1 MTTLDSSLLERLEAL
16 RSKYAASGQE
26 LVDFLDGL
34 LEADYLTYWDY
45 IRLDSLL
52 SLQQPRTPHHDEP
65 IFIMYHQI
73 TELYF
78 KLVLHEL
85 DAALDAPLPGTAE
98 WTPAHAEALA
108 EHVRRCSR
116 YFGALEQSFAVMTDG
131 MDRAQFLRFR
141 MALIPASG
149 FQSGQYRMIE
159 MALAR
164 LNELVHLD
172 VRADFANETDPLVLL
187 DKIYWRGGATIAATG
202 EKSLTLK
209 QFEEKYAKVFAE
221 RAQRVHGRTL
231 SDRARALE
239 ARGELSDALREAL
252 RELDQQVNVRW
263 PMQHLKTAARYL
275 SKQPTDVR
283 ATGGTNWPKYLPPKF
298 QLRIAFPFLWTD
310 AEREA
315 WGTVAS

>member
-1 MTTLDSSLLERLEAL
+1 MTTLDSELLDRLEAL
-16 RSKYAASGQE
+16 RTKYAASGQS
-26 LVDFLDGL
+26 LIDFLDGL
-34 LEADYLTYWDY
+34 LEADYITYWDY

-85 DAALDAPLPGTAE
+85 DAAVSAPMPGTAD
-98 WTPAHAEALA
+98 WTPVHTEALT
-108 EHVRRCSR
+108 EHVRRCTR
-116 YFGALEQSFAVMTDG
+116 YFGALENSFAVMTDG
-131 MDRAQFLRFR
+131 MNREQFLRFR

-172 VRADFANETDPLVLL
+172 VRADYADVHDPLTLL

-202 EKSLTLK
+202 EKTLTLK
-209 QFEEKYAKVFAE
+209 QFEAKYAKVFAE
-221 RAQRVHGRTL
+221 RAVAFSGQTV
-231 SDRARALE
+231 SDRARILVDQ
-239 ARGELSDALREAL
+239 GGMTDELRHAL
-252 RELDQQVNVRW
+252 RELDAQVNVRW
-263 PMQHLKTAARYL
+263 PMQHLKTAGRYL
-275 SKQPTDVR
+275 AKQPSDTR

-315 WGTVAS
+315 WGTSN

>member
-1 MTTLDSSLLERLEAL
+1 MTTLDPALLERIEAL
-16 RSKYAASGQE
+16 RAKYAASGQE
-26 LVDFLDGL
+26 LIDFLDGL
-34 LEADYLTYWDY
+34 LEADYITYWDY

-85 DAALDAPLPGTAE
+85 DAAVAAPMPGTAD
-98 WTPAHAEALA
+98 WTPAHTEALT
-108 EHVRRCSR
+108 EHVRRCTR

-131 MDRAQFLRFR
+131 MNREQFLRFR

-159 MALAR
+159 MAMAR

-172 VRADFANETDPLVLL
+172 VRAAYAGETDPLVLL
-187 DKIYWRGGATIAATG
+187 DRIYWRGGATIAATG
-202 EKSLTLK
+202 EKTLTLK
-209 QFEEKYAKVFAE
+209 QFEAKYAKEFSE
-221 RAQRVHGRTL
+221 RAVGVHGRTI
-231 SDRARALE
+231 SDRACVLE
-239 ARGELSDALREAL
+239 QRGELTDALREGL
-252 RELDQQVNVRW
+252 RELDHQVNVRW
-263 PMQHLKTAARYL
+263 PMQHLKTAGRYL
-275 SKQPTDVR
+275 AKQPSDTR

-298 QLRIAFPFLWTD
+298 QLRIAFPFLWSD
-310 AEREA
+310 AERDS
-315 WGTVAS
+315 WGS

>member
-1 MTTLDSSLLERLEAL
+1 MTTLDPALLERIEAL
-16 RSKYAASGQE
+16 RAKYAASGQE
-26 LVDFLDGL
+26 LIDFLDGL
-34 LEADYLTYWDY
+34 LEADYITYWDY

-85 DAALDAPLPGTAE
+85 DAAVAAPMPGTAD
-98 WTPAHAEALA
+98 WTPAHTEALT
-108 EHVRRCSR
+108 EHVRRCTR

-131 MDRAQFLRFR
+131 MNREQFLRFR

-159 MALAR
+159 MAMAR

-172 VRADFANETDPLVLL
+172 VRAAYAGETDPLVLL
-187 DKIYWRGGATIAATG
+187 DRIYWRGGATIAATG
-202 EKSLTLK
+202 EKTLTPK
-209 QFEEKYAKVFAE
+209 QFEAKYAKEFSE
-221 RAQRVHGRTL
+221 RAVGVHGRTI
-231 SDRARALE
+231 SDRARVLE
-239 ARGELSDALREAL
+239 QRGELTDALREGL
-252 RELDQQVNVRW
+252 RELDHQVNVRW
-263 PMQHLKTAARYL
+263 PMQHLKTAGRYL
-275 SKQPTDVR
+275 AKQPSDTR

-298 QLRIAFPFLWTD
+298 QLRIAFPFLWSD
-310 AEREA
+310 AERDS
-315 WGTVAS
+315 WGS

>member
-1 MTTLDSSLLERLEAL
+1 MTTLDPALLERIEAL
-16 RSKYAASGQE
+16 RAKYAASGQE
-26 LVDFLDGL
+26 LIDFLDGL
-34 LEADYLTYWDY
+34 LEADYITYWDY

-85 DAALDAPLPGTAE
+85 DAAVAAPMPGTAD
-98 WTPAHAEALA
+98 WTPAHTEALT
-108 EHVRRCSR
+108 EHVRRCTR

-131 MDRAQFLRFR
+131 MNREQFLRFR

-159 MALAR
+159 MAMAR

-172 VRADFANETDPLVLL
+172 VRAAYAGETDPLVLL
-187 DKIYWRGGATIAATG
+187 DRIYWRGGATIAATG
-202 EKSLTLK
+202 EKTLTLK
-209 QFEEKYAKVFAE
+209 QFEAKYAKEFSE
-221 RAQRVHGRTL
+221 RAVGVHGRTL
-231 SDRARALE
+231 SDRARVLE
-239 ARGELSDALREAL
+239 QRGELTDALREGL
-252 RELDQQVNVRW
+252 RELDHQVNGRW
-263 PMQHLKTAARYL
+263 PMQHLKTAGRYL
-275 SKQPTDVR
+275 AKQPSDTR

-298 QLRIAFPFLWTD
+298 QLRIAFPFLWSD
-310 AEREA
+310 AERDS
-315 WGTVAS
+315 WGS